1 MSIYLS
7 LSGPPNRSFS
17 SSHNRSFELLIS
29 TYFILPS
36 IVHTYLQIC
45 LPSRLW
51 TVWGQ
56 RRWVTHP
63 LTFSPLYFAGCRCKK
78 MFWLKEGMNEYD
90 CLHQRF
96 CRWREIF
103 TSTSLALFAPHGFR
117 KLNSLGNRPESSWEP
132 FLLCH
137 ISWRQRYPE
146 SKHQFHETSLIG
158 PLLMENFW

>member
-45 LPSRLW
+45 LSSRLW

-56 RRWVTHP
+56 RRWE
-63 LTFSPLYFAGCRCKK
+63 SPTLWHSALSILQVVDVKK
-78 MFWLKEGMNEYD
+78 CFDWK
-90 CLHQRF
+90 
-96 CRWREIF
+96 REWM
-103 TSTSLALFAPHGFR
+103 STIACTGGFVDGE
-117 KLNSLGNRPESSWEP
+117 KSSQVLVWH
-132 FLLCH
+132 FLLRMASG
-137 ISWRQRYPE
+137 SWTALETDQNQAE
-146 SKHQFHETSLIG
+146 SLSCSVTFHEGRGTLKANINSMK
-158 PLLMENFW
+158 PH